1 MKVVSK
7 LAGLALVTVL
17 VLGSVAALH
26 PAAAAEAMSGKMKT
40 HDMMGTVVSIDAKA
54 HNLTFKDE
62 KGEEHTAPYMDAAVK
77 QMSSFH
83 AGDHVMLTC
92 KDNDKGEHLGVSAIK
107 QHKA

>member
-17 VLGSVAALH
+17 VLGSVAAFQ
-26 PAAAAEAMSGKMKT
+26 PATAADAMAGKAKT
-40 HDMMGTVVSIDAKA
+40 HDLTGTVVSIDAKA

-62 KGEEHTAPYMDAAVK
+62 KGEEHTAPYMGDAVK
-77 QMSSFH
+77 QMTSFH

-92 KDNDKGEHLGVSAIK
+92 KDNEKGEHLGVSAIK
-107 QHKA
+107 SHKA